1 MVEVDTDVQAQFH
14 IDEVEV
20 VQVESYVE
28 LLVFDEKL
36 IFLFDEVE
44 LDE

>member
-1 MVEVDTDVQAQFH
+1 MVEVDSDVQVLIH

-20 VQVESYVE
+20 VQVESCVE
-28 LLVFDEKL
+28 SLVFDENL

>member
-1 MVEVDTDVQAQFH
+1 MVEVDTEAQVLIH

-28 LLVFDEKL
+28 LLVFDENL

-44 LDE
+44 FDE

>member
-1 MVEVDTDVQAQFH
+1 MVEVDTGVQAPFH

-36 IFLFDEVE
+36 I
-44 LDE
+44 